1 MAKITIDNLSTYDL
15 NPLITGT
22 VEFERF
28 DSLGNPKQTFQI
40 VINYMTYKL
49 FVGNLGVNEKVTP
62 NIWKLKINTQLYYGT
77 YEVEAQIID
86 IATNR
91 VVESATKNI
100 IIQRPPQRN
109 SYIQPKNLSLYQK
122 FMAVNML
129 MGALDRMFG
138 GKSGIKPI
146 PSVHPVRDDQAST
159 TEIARGKEESPQHPV
174 PKSREQTSKGNNGT
188 VAKKDPHKATSSG
201 GGGGGGGSGEPA
213 STMTEA
219 QRAELAWKSRGGE
232 LADDGTL
239 KAPEELGGDGTNA
252 QQAMD
257 QLAEVQQKQDEI
269 NNYYNNEASQQ
280 IADSEVGA
288 YVTSEISNEMAKL
301 NAPPDLAAELIN
313 NNPGDQTV
321 TPSSPLG

>member
-1 MAKITIDNLSTYDL
+1 MTKITIDNLSTYDL

-49 FVGNLGVNEKVTP
+49 FEGNLGVNEKVTP

-201 GGGGGGGSGEPA
+201 GGGGGGGASAGSPYTGGYGGSGVVIVRYANTYPDA
-213 STMTEA
+213 TSTTGTPTYTNT
-219 QRAELAWKSRGGE
+219 GGYKTYKFT
-232 LADDGTL
+232 GSGSITF
-239 KAPEELGGDGTNA
+239 
-252 QQAMD
+252 
-257 QLAEVQQKQDEI
+257 
-269 NNYYNNEASQQ
+269 
-280 IADSEVGA
+280 
-288 YVTSEISNEMAKL
+288 
-301 NAPPDLAAELIN
+301 
-313 NNPGDQTV
+313 
-321 TPSSPLG
+321 

>member
-49 FVGNLGVNEKVTP
+49 FEGNLGVNEKVTP

-159 TEIARGKEESPQHPV
+159 TEIARGKEEDR
-174 PKSREQTSKGNNGT
+174 KSTRLN
-188 VAKKDPHKATSSG
+188 SSHDQI
-201 GGGGGGGSGEPA
+201 SYVFPYTTLFRSEC
-213 STMTEA
+213 
-219 QRAELAWKSRGGE
+219 LAVR
-232 LADDGTL
+232 
-239 KAPEELGGDGTNA
+239 
-252 QQAMD
+252 
-257 QLAEVQQKQDEI
+257 V
-269 NNYYNNEASQQ
+269 
-280 IADSEVGA
+280 V
-288 YVTSEISNEMAKL
+288 SNL
-301 NAPPDLAAELIN
+301 FRLYI
-313 NNPGDQTV
+313 Q
-321 TPSSPLG
+321 